1 MGRIVLSQN
10 ISLDGVVEDPTGE
23 EGFKHGG
30 WFNRMSDTDREAW
43 AMVELAEA
51 LATEALLFGR
61 RSYEFFATRWPSRSG
76 EWADRLNAV
85 SKYVVSSTLEHPGW
99 NNTVVLNGEP
109 ATEVTKLK
117 EALSGEIVIY
127 ASAQLAG
134 TLIHNDLIDE
144 LRLTICPVLLG
155 HGRRLFPAE
164 IAVKSFRLLDTRT
177 LGEGLAFLRYELVR
191 LHDTR

>member
-10 ISLDGVVEDPTGE
+10 ITLDGVVEDPTGE

-30 WFNRMSDTDREAW
+30 WFNQMSAADREAW
-43 AMVELAEA
+43 AMVERAEANEAEA
-51 LATEALLFGR
+51 LLLGR
-61 RSYEFFATRWPSRSG
+61 RSYEFFATRWPSRTG
-76 EWADRLNAV
+76 DWADGLNAMP
-85 SKYVVSSTLEHPGW
+85 KYVVSSTLEQPSW

-155 HGRRLFPAE
+155 DGRRLFPAE
-164 IAVKSFRLLDTRT
+164 SAMKSFQLLEART